1 MKLGLPL
8 CFHSP
13 WRKHCVSEALYQE
26 CSKGLAHPDFA
37 HRACV
42 CSEIPVGPEG
52 LTLHLV
58 LKHVYYDA
66 IDRGDKD
73 VEYRNNTDYWRKR
86 IMTNW
91 NSNGGNI
98 LIFHRGYTKTTMAFR
113 IKMPVFN
120 GDQIELHLGER
131 LS

>member
-1 MKLGLPL
+1 MDLPL

-13 WRKHCVSEALYQE
+13 WRKHCVSEALYAE

-37 HRACV
+37 HRACLH
-42 CSEIPVGPEG
+42 CELHVGPEG
-52 LTLHLV
+52 LTLHLA

-73 VEYRNNTDYWRKR
+73 VEYRNADYWGKR
-86 IMTNW
+86 IMKDW

-98 LIFHRGYTKTTMAFR
+98 VILHKGYTKQTMVFR
-113 IKMPVFN
+113 IKMLVFN
-120 GDQIELHLGER
+120 GDEIELHLGER
-131 LS
+131 LQ